1 MSCDLEVTKPMRTHT
16 VGKKNPAI
24 LHRVLCVMEHLIL
37 SFQCRILNNVN
48 WKIVAEHHHPHTVDS
63 PSVVSTNYLS
73 RSVVSSRF
81 ILGIGQPEPQ
91 SLGLRH
97 AVYMLRMSW
106 VWSLLC
112 KISDF

>member
-63 PSVVSTNYLS
+63 PSVVSTN
-73 RSVVSSRF
+73 F
-81 ILGIGQPEPQ
+81 ILGIGQSQPQ

-97 AVYMLRMSW
+97 VVYMSRMSW

-112 KISDF
+112 KISDFPIQVETKL